1 MYRRSI
7 CGATRGRLPELKRVI
22 AAYGEN
28 LVMKETLAEALSP
41 LFMEP
46 RPAPAAASAKT
57 RTLLGGPALQL
68 IFECRMTRGS
78 IGSLLIFLLRS

>member
-22 AAYGEN
+22 AAYGD